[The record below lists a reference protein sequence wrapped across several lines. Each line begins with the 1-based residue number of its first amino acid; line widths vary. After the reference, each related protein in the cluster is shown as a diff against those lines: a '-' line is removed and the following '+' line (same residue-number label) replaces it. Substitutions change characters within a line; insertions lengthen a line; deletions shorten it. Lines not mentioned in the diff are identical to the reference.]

1 MRQVIKH
8 SKNLKI
14 NIWDI
19 TENKRSKQARMKKIL
34 LLIGLFLSIHSSF
47 GQSKYADS
55 LKNVLANTSKPIDR
69 FSIMVKIAESN
80 LVLTGGMIDTATPI
94 HLLQIAQQLK
104 SDSLLAISY
113 NWIGAY
119 MGFEKG
125 DNTASLEYYF
135 KALPLAEK
143 AHDKRRVSSLY
154 FDIALVY
161 FILNNN
167 EEARKNIKKGG
178 ENLPDQSSPMYN
190 FMLVQYQRNMAKY
203 YLVSQQYDSA
213 LHFAQALTETSKKLE
228 SFAFSYGAFYLSG
241 SIYEKLGDKEMA
253 EVYFKKAMGMD
264 SLIGTNTNKLDFYD
278 TYIQFLLNSRRIKE
292 AHEKAKEL
300 MELGKQGNN
309 NNLKLSAARFMQQ
322 TFEVLHQTDSAYYYA
337 KLKDELN
344 ASIFSQENINKTQA
358 LAFNDQLRII
368 EDNAKKAEEDQQ
380 RRENIQYVLI
390 ALGII
395 CFVFIF
401 LLLSRSFMTNTRI
414 IEFLGV
420 VALLIVF
427 EFINLLLHP
436 FLEGIT
442 HHSPVL
448 MLLILVSI
456 AALLVPLHHRIEKW
470 AINKLVEKNKALRL
484 AAARK
489 TILELGTETDKAV

>member
-1 MRQVIKH
+1 
-8 SKNLKI
+8 
-14 NIWDI
+14 
-19 TENKRSKQARMKKIL
+19 MKKTLIL
-34 LLIGLFLSIHSSF
+34 ICFFLSNQLSF
-47 GQSKYADS
+47 AQDKYADS
-55 LKNVLANTSKPIDR
+55 LENILVKTAKPIDR

-113 NWIGAY
+113 NWVGAY
-119 MGFEKG
+119 MGFSRG
-125 DNTASLEYYF
+125 NNTAALEYYF

-143 AHDKRRVSSLY
+143 VHDKRRISSLY

-167 EEARKNIKKGG
+167 EEAGKNMRKGG
-178 ENLPDQSSPMYN
+178 ENLPDESSPMYN

-213 LHFAQALTETSKKLE
+213 LHYAQALTETSKKLKSL
-228 SFAFSYGAFYLSG
+228 SFTYGAFYLSG
-241 SIYEKLGDKEMA
+241 SIYEKLGDKDMA
-253 EVYFKKAMGMD
+253 EVYFKKAMAMD
-264 SLIGTNTNKLDFYD
+264 GLIGSNTNKLDFYE
-278 TYIQFLLNSRRIKE
+278 TYIRFLLNSERTKE
-292 AHEKAKEL
+292 AHEKANEL
-300 MELGKQGNN
+300 MELGTRENN
-309 NNLKLSAARFMQQ
+309 NNLKLSAARFKQQ
-322 TFEVLHQTDSAYYYA
+322 IFEILHQTDSAYYYA

-358 LAFNDQLRII
+358 LAFNDQLRIM
-368 EDNAKKAEEDQQ
+368 EDNAKKAEEAHQ
-380 RRENIQYVLI
+380 RRENIEYVLI

-395 CFVFIF
+395 SFVFIF
-401 LLLSRSFMTNTRI
+401 FLLSRSFITNTRM

-470 AINKLVEKNKALRL
+470 AINKLVDKNKALRL

-489 TILELGTETDKAV
+489 TIQELGTETDKAV